1 MILAIAAILALI
13 SLVLVYRLYKQIN
26 KELAELYDPM
36 EEQYYERAEK
46 PHVSG
51 VKTVIGQRPLRA
63 DTPEW

>member
-1 MILAIAAILALI
+1 MILAIAAILALVL
-13 SLVLVYRLYKQIN
+13 LVLVYRLYKQIN

-46 PHVSG
+46 PHVERI
-51 VKTVIGQRPLRA
+51 KTVIGQRPLGA